1 MEPSVLANIKN
12 KILILEKM
20 WSPYVIYTT
29 LCL

>member
-20 WSPYVIYTT
+20 WSSYVIYTT